1 MQNKLSEKK
10 KITIR
15 THEAPL
21 DFVFEFC
28 ILQFNGAFLT
38 QSIPQSAPKQSKYEQ
53 LQPFISR
60 LEFRLSANITHLGF
74 YTSTVQACKSVL
86 KKPTRDP
93 LMHSNR
99 VTVELFIS
107 AISLPALEWS
117 PPWNPPLVPGF
128 VCVESVIQQR
138 SDNHRHDRRRGEKR
152 VHYVVE
158 L

>member
-1 MQNKLSEKK
+1 MCKINIVKKK

-15 THEAPL
+15 TRKDPL

-38 QSIPQSAPKQSKYEQ
+38 ESIPQSAPKQSKYEQ

-60 LEFRLSANITHLGF
+60 LEFRLSANITHLAREI

-86 KKPTRDP
+86 KEPTRDP

-107 AISLPALEWS
+107 AISLPVLEWS
-117 PPWNPPLVPGF
+117 PPWNPPLVTVL

-138 SDNHRHDRRRGEKR
+138 SNKHRHGRR
-152 VHYVVE
+152 
-158 L
+158 